1 MSGLLRKDLQHAPLW
16 LVVAFVLLVI
26 MLLSSVSARLMYA
39 IDEVTDDWVVHILG
53 FMVITIAF
61 CGPLQQHYRKRV
73 FLAFLAFGILI
84 ELIQLS
90 IPGRTA
96 SLTDM
101 SANLVGLALGWFF
114 LRSRYGDWCMWL
126 ETRLGLQ

>member
-1 MSGLLRKDLQHAPLW
+1 MSKLLRNDLNYAHLW
-16 LVVAFVLLVI
+16 LALAVVSLALMLFISVNARI
-26 MLLSSVSARLMYA
+26 MNA
-39 IDEVTDDWVVHILG
+39 IDDVTDDWVVHILG

-61 CGPLQQHYRKRV
+61 CGPLQQRYRTKV
-73 FLAFLAFGILI
+73 FAAFLACGVLI
-84 ELIQLS
+84 ELIQLGL
-90 IPGRTA
+90 PGRTA

-101 SANLVGLALGWFF
+101 SANLVGLGMGWFF

>member
-61 CGPLQQHYRKRV
+61 CGPLQQRYRKRV
-73 FLAFLAFGILI
+73 FLAFLAFGVLI
-84 ELIQLS
+84 ELVQLS
-90 IPGRTA
+90 IPGREA

>member
-1 MSGLLRKDLQHAPLW
+1 MSKFLRNDLNYAHLW
-16 LVVAFVLLVI
+16 LALAFVSLAF
-26 MLLSSVSARLMYA
+26 MLIISVNARMMYA
-39 IDEVTDDWVVHILG
+39 IDDVTDDWVVHILG

-61 CGPLQQHYRKRV
+61 CGPLQRRYRTKV
-73 FLAFLAFGILI
+73 FVAFLACGVLI
-84 ELIQLS
+84 ELIQLG

-96 SLTDM
+96 SLIDM
-101 SANLVGLALGWFF
+101 SANLAGLALGWFF